1 MWRSTRWLVETH
13 VVCIGNERA
22 CYLRDCWVKTT
33 TVNFIC
39 PGFCNFSDISLS
51 SPSISGLRKQW
62 CPELVDLI
70 ERMWAHEH
78 QDRPTMTQ
86 VVESLEELLT
96 RYWYVKAWTWF
107 AASSSDTLAA
117 FHLYL
122 FSMLA
127 PCHRLLSG
135 HDVLFFIYCHT
146 FCIIQPHSKYFTSL
160 LSPFLRLHLAYSDC
174 FFATTLHL
182 LGTTGASVDFS
193 VQCILTQAICIFG
206 LCVYQDGQNAAWYTE
221 KNWLSTT
228 RRTVLT
234 NDIAETKQR
243 TLHSCALTENHE
255 QVYKFPCSEV
265 D

>member
-1 MWRSTRWLVETH
+1 MPQIIIWSR
-13 VVCIGNERA
+13 
-22 CYLRDCWVKTT
+22 
-33 TVNFIC
+33 
-39 PGFCNFSDISLS
+39 
-51 SPSISGLRKQW
+51 
-62 CPELVDLI
+62 
-70 ERMWAHEH
+70 
-78 QDRPTMTQ
+78 RPF
-86 VVESLEELLT
+86 L
-96 RYWYVKAWTWF
+96 
-107 AASSSDTLAA
+107 
-117 FHLYL
+117 
-122 FSMLA
+122 
-127 PCHRLLSG
+127 
-135 HDVLFFIYCHT
+135 IYCHT

-182 LGTTGASVDFS
+182 LGTTRASVDFS

-265 D
+265 DCNLWLYISATYPPPSPYRVNCMLLISSCDRPGRSSGKKPYILQKTSKCILLQDCG